1 MNNYIKG
8 MMHIPIFQEKNHIYY
23 HMVICIKQI
32 FQIQNIDQ
40 LIHLKLLIH
49 YE

>member
-1 MNNYIKG
+1 MNNYI
-8 MMHIPIFQEKNHIYY
+8 MVMIHILIFQEKNHIYY

-32 FQIQNIDQ
+32 FQIMNINQ
-40 LIHLKLLIH
+40 LIHLKFMIH